1 MTNSDKQLVRKKMD
15 VNKHEKLSN
24 FTLCDKLNH
33 RNSAVMAVLQVHKLF
48 KNQNNLICLWN
59 RNMVIRDFNILYL
72 KSLENNNYLESLRT
86 SYMDY
91 QFIYMLIHKISH

>member
-15 VNKHEKLSN
+15 VNKHEQLSN

-33 RNSAVMAVLQVHKLF
+33 INSAVMAVLQVHKLF

-91 QFIYMLIHKISH
+91 QFIYMLIDKISH

>member
-1 MTNSDKQLVRKKMD
+1 MDMD

-33 RNSAVMAVLQVHKLF
+33 RNSAVMAVLQVYKLF

-59 RNMVIRDFNILYL
+59 RNMVIRGFNILYL
-72 KSLENNNYLESLRT
+72 KSLEYVDN
-86 SYMDY
+86 
-91 QFIYMLIHKISH
+91 